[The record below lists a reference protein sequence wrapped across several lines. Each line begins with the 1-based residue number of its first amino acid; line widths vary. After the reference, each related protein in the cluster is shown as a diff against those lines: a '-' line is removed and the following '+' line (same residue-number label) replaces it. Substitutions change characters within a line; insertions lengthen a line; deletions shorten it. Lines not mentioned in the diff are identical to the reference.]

1 MQDDIFDSH
10 HIAMRHMPGS
20 YTSPNS
26 LQSTVA
32 PHNLRHMILQLWQ
45 LKRSSIS
52 YLAAQLLCLPFVL
65 QQLYMCY

>member
-10 HIAMRHMPGS
+10 HIAVRHMPGS

-32 PHNLRHMILQLWQ
+32 PYKPYSLGT
-45 LKRSSIS
+45 
-52 YLAAQLLCLPFVL
+52 
-65 QQLYMCY
+65 